1 MVIGLLGFGTVG
13 KGVYQVLSERSDV
26 EFKYVVSLEKVELE
40 GVKYTTDVQEIL
52 NDPEVDTV
60 IELIGGLH
68 PAFEFVSGALKAKK
82 NVVTANKHMISEYY
96 AELVKLARENGV
108 CLRYSA
114 AVGGGVPW
122 LISLERAHRISRIYS
137 LRGVMNGT
145 TNFILDAMQERGASF
160 EAALTEA
167 QSLGFAEANPSAD
180 IDGLDA
186 SRKTTISSN
195 VAFGVVVD
203 GHEVDTFGIRSIRE
217 CDIKAASSHGRV
229 CKLMGKGVRCGEKDE
244 IAAWTEPCF
253 LPANAPEAG
262 VHEGNN
268 LLSFDA
274 RFVGKESFF
283 GPGAGGPQT
292 GYAVAQDCL
301 DVCNFHPGEYNREM
315 RAVRLQNHLV
325 LQSYYVR
332 LQDSDSWLAE
342 RTEEVWESGVKT
354 KPIPVSEM
362 HAFARKML
370 AQGREI
376 FFACIE

>member
-244 IAAWTEPCF
+244 IAA
-253 LPANAPEAG
+253 
-262 VHEGNN
+262 
-268 LLSFDA
+268 
-274 RFVGKESFF
+274 
-283 GPGAGGPQT
+283 
-292 GYAVAQDCL
+292 
-301 DVCNFHPGEYNREM
+301 
-315 RAVRLQNHLV
+315 
-325 LQSYYVR
+325 
-332 LQDSDSWLAE
+332 
-342 RTEEVWESGVKT
+342 
-354 KPIPVSEM
+354 
-362 HAFARKML
+362 
-370 AQGREI
+370 
-376 FFACIE
+376 